1 MCEEEDVR
9 IVACS
14 CPQLTT
20 SSLLSYLCV
29 FLLTPYL
36 PFQHISLRGTVEPTT
51 RPQLLQMQPH
61 RSSED
66 EQQRMLDNQI
76 DQFTNFVTTAFPVA
90 GARRTGSQ
98 TQAATP
104 ISQISGE
111 KLERH
116 QRIAS
121 GSALDQ
127 PYHSNG
133 GGIFPA
139 SGAEPVHAVVSNA
152 PFDGYDISSASA
164 GPSQIQQT
172 TSQQSHT
179 ATQSPS
185 QPLQHRSDPD
195 PIASFLAE
203 MPTEA
208 EDPTRH
214 VLWTELIRLKTRS
227 LELQIAEARRKEK
240 EAELELARLQS
251 GAVSKSDNEN
261 GNPMAGPSGAAG
273 VGIPSGTSYVLPQQH
288 MVQQQ
293 QQQEQQHVQPVPQ
306 GPTFNPT
313 QQLYGGVAQN
323 QNQHAVSPFDLDAML
338 QTDLTNFL
346 SWLPDLGN
354 NEGIQADGLQ
364 NTSDSNM
371 PLGTLQPPSIFDN
384 STASRQSPTRHA
396 SHSPSNS
403 PPPAKRSKRTAEKKT
418 VIEKSS
424 ACIICSKPLARVM
437 IRAPKSRVPDPITVS
452 LKCPQCAP
460 VKQPSTLPDSNQ
472 ASSATASSIGTVETR
487 KRMRTSMEIDDEEAK
502 VSERRTWCDV
512 CQRIVGS
519 GQVCGGKDRENI
531 LHQAEIICTG
541 CDSKYQRCTDCGGGG
556 GPRVGIGK
564 WRMKQVFHPGRK
576 TCSLSH
582 TRLGDRTRELGVH
595 VTPTD
600 FTPEQMKEVLSRCK
614 TLWNEKTLS
623 RLAIPEML
631 EVDLPP
637 SLANPLRDF
646 ADVDDIVTRNW
657 PSREA
662 MIRADGLNPL
672 RFKRLLSL
680 IWAHSKPRRSV
691 RTVDLE
697 EEWSKQADENDEDDM
712 STVLA
717 NVKRTNVVIPAGSEL
732 IGMWGGEWDMQNG
745 SLLISTFIPFEG
757 TDGEDSTALS
767 VGEMITKVQGLQQ
780 EINAERIAQAEKDGT
795 EPELLPPCQH
805 LWTVS
810 GGYIPLVRERFAD
823 ILIRKRAFVH
833 VEEYLTRHPEFIE
846 CIKARPVGL
855 HPDIHRPVPQPG
867 VSESNGDDQS
877 GPRPL
882 ILVRWLGKDFDA
894 EKILEIKQMEFGG
907 GKAKVKKRLRSK
919 A

>member
-1 MCEEEDVR
+1 
-9 IVACS
+9 
-14 CPQLTT
+14 
-20 SSLLSYLCV
+20 
-29 FLLTPYL
+29 
-36 PFQHISLRGTVEPTT
+36 
-51 RPQLLQMQPH
+51 
-61 RSSED
+61 
-66 EQQRMLDNQI
+66 MLDNQI

-152 PFDGYDISSASA
+152 SFDSYDISSASA

-293 QQQEQQHVQPVPQ
+293 QQQEQQQQQHVQPVPQ

-531 LHQAEIICTG
+531 LHQAEIICTT
-541 CDSKYQRCTDCGGGG
+541 CDSKYQRCTDVSFARSFC
-556 GPRVGIGK
+556 PSYRINNSISVVAVG
-564 WRMKQVFHPGRK
+564 
-576 TCSLSH
+576 
-582 TRLGDRTRELGVH
+582 
-595 VTPTD
+595 
-600 FTPEQMKEVLSRCK
+600 VL
-614 TLWNEKTLS
+614 
-623 RLAIPEML
+623 
-631 EVDLPP
+631 
-637 SLANPLRDF
+637 
-646 ADVDDIVTRNW
+646 
-657 PSREA
+657 
-662 MIRADGLNPL
+662 
-672 RFKRLLSL
+672 
-680 IWAHSKPRRSV
+680 
-691 RTVDLE
+691 
-697 EEWSKQADENDEDDM
+697 EW
-712 STVLA
+712 V
-717 NVKRTNVVIPAGSEL
+717 
-732 IGMWGGEWDMQNG
+732 
-745 SLLISTFIPFEG
+745 
-757 TDGEDSTALS
+757 
-767 VGEMITKVQGLQQ
+767 
-780 EINAERIAQAEKDGT
+780 
-795 EPELLPPCQH
+795 
-805 LWTVS
+805 
-810 GGYIPLVRERFAD
+810 
-823 ILIRKRAFVH
+823 
-833 VEEYLTRHPEFIE
+833 
-846 CIKARPVGL
+846 
-855 HPDIHRPVPQPG
+855 
-867 VSESNGDDQS
+867 
-877 GPRPL
+877 
-882 ILVRWLGKDFDA
+882 
-894 EKILEIKQMEFGG
+894 
-907 GKAKVKKRLRSK
+907 
-919 A
+919 